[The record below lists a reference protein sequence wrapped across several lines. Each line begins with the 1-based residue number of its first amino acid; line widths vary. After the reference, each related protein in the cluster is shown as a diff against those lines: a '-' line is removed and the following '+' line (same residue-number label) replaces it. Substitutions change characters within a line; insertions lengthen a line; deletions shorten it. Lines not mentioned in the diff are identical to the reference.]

1 MENLFIGS
9 LNNQYN
15 IIKILHEK
23 PTSVVLLVQEKDG
36 ERRLAAKVYSEAV
49 YGEFIHERTLN
60 ELLIDN
66 TGIVRSFR
74 CIDQSQV
81 CAPFT
86 CPNWDLEVYSFI
98 VLEYYENGS
107 LLDFM
112 RKAAYKGR
120 YLSNR
125 LVKCYWRQLVFA
137 V

>member
-1 MENLFIGS
+1 M
-9 LNNQYN
+9 
-15 IIKILHEK
+15 
-23 PTSVVLLVQEKDG
+23 VLLVQEKNK
-36 ERRLAAKVYSEAV
+36 ERRLAIKVYSETA
-49 YGEFIHERTLN
+49 YSEFIREKTLN

-66 TGIVRSFR
+66 TGIVRSIC

-81 CAPFT
+81 YAPFT
-86 CPNWDLEVYSFI
+86 CPNWYLEAYSFI

-112 RKAAYKGR
+112 HKAADKGR